1 MCKIFLASVLYHPFT
16 KEEQLMALQEE
27 KRTVEERRK
36 LKEAGVIGSTMDA
49 LGGAASLVGSGVG
62 FVGTGLETG
71 VGMVGTGIGSGVGMV
86 GSGVGMVGSGLGAGV
101 GIVGTGLGAFGSGL
115 SRAGKFMGKSVTNQF
130 SSSRRNIS
138 GPSPAVQGDGNAS

>member
-1 MCKIFLASVLYHPFT
+1 
-16 KEEQLMALQEE
+16 MALEEE

-49 LGGAASLVGSGVG
+49 FGGAASLVGSGMG
-62 FVGTGLETG
+62 IVGTGLESG
-71 VGMVGTGIGSGVGMV
+71 VGMMGTGIGT
-86 GSGVGMVGSGLGAGV
+86 GVGMVGSGLGAGV

-130 SSSRRNIS
+130 SSSKRNFS